1 MMAARIS
8 GGSPAK
14 MEARRSAS
22 QVSTRKQ
29 PNPRSGIESSSV
41 PLCRIAPADPAPCSL
56 ASASDSFIDKLA
68 ASQMHMVRSARK
80 LRLRGRESHRRSDS
94 GSVASVADY
103 EDEDDDPTESLFREF
118 GEAAASAQREL
129 AQAVSEEVEQ
139 QLADVLVC
147 LGEEAA
153 KIEVL
158 SGALARMGVDAPGLL
173 SDNGLGASSTGDDD
187 ATAIH
192 QPSTSAPRLNDADV
206 AYARDT
212 MANAE
217 RIAAKANAFLMKP
230 ASGGGT
236 KPPKPPGRR
245 SRISSGGVSVS
256 SGGAFIGEP
265 RALDT
270 PPGTSAP
277 PLVDAGDEISPE
289 ESRVRDRQAGRVGP
303 AGESGGSQVAP
314 LTKNILE
321 DYYHIGR
328 SLSSTPVSRV
338 GTDDEGAGAWD
349 GNGDVNE
356 DEHTVRAR
364 IETWEGEILRS
375 RRGSAG
381 DSEAPVLRSQSPV
394 STPHERAM
402 ARDREMHERKVQVS
416 SPSTAGED
424 SRRRGS
430 RGLMMM
436 DTAMDKNG
444 WMQVSQ
450 STF

>member
-1 MMAARIS
+1 
-8 GGSPAK
+8 
-14 MEARRSAS
+14 
-22 QVSTRKQ
+22 
-29 PNPRSGIESSSV
+29 
-41 PLCRIAPADPAPCSL
+41 
-56 ASASDSFIDKLA
+56 
-68 ASQMHMVRSARK
+68 MHMVRSARK

-277 PLVDAGDEISPE
+277 PLVDAGDEMSPE

>member
-1 MMAARIS
+1 
-8 GGSPAK
+8 
-14 MEARRSAS
+14 
-22 QVSTRKQ
+22 
-29 PNPRSGIESSSV
+29 
-41 PLCRIAPADPAPCSL
+41 
-56 ASASDSFIDKLA
+56 
-68 ASQMHMVRSARK
+68 MHMVRSARK

-245 SRISSGGVSVS
+245 SRVSSGNVSVS

-289 ESRVRDRQAGRVGP
+289 ESRARDRQAGRVGP
-303 AGESGGSQVAP
+303 AGPPPAADLLPMAP

>member
-1 MMAARIS
+1 MFRRWRPRRRRHRMMAARIS

-147 LGEEAA
+147 LGEEEA

-349 GNGDVNE
+349 GNGGVDE

-364 IETWEGEILRS
+364 IETWDCL
-375 RRGSAG
+375 
-381 DSEAPVLRSQSPV
+381 LY
-394 STPHERAM
+394 T
-402 ARDREMHERKVQVS
+402 
-416 SPSTAGED
+416 SPSPRD
-424 SRRRGS
+424 QRGS
-430 RGLMMM
+430 RMPSS
-436 DTAMDKNG
+436 A
-444 WMQVSQ
+444 
-450 STF
+450 

>member
-1 MMAARIS
+1 
-8 GGSPAK
+8 
-14 MEARRSAS
+14 
-22 QVSTRKQ
+22 
-29 PNPRSGIESSSV
+29 
-41 PLCRIAPADPAPCSL
+41 
-56 ASASDSFIDKLA
+56 
-68 ASQMHMVRSARK
+68 MHMVRSARK

-173 SDNGLGASSTGDDD
+173 SDNGLGPSSTGDDD
-187 ATAIH
+187 GSTAIH

-206 AYARDT
+206 AYARET

-270 PPGTSAP
+270 PPGASAP
-277 PLVDAGDEISPE
+277 PLDAGDEMSPE

-303 AGESGGSQVAP
+303 AGPPPASVAP

-338 GTDDEGAGAWD
+338 GTDDEGAAWGDNGGAD
-349 GNGDVNE
+349 E